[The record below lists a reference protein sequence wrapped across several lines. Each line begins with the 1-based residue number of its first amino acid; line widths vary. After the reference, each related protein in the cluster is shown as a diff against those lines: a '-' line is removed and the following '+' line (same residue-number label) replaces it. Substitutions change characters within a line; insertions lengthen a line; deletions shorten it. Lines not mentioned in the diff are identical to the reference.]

1 MKLTN
6 AAIYDLITVINKF
19 GGAKG
24 RTAFVFFRA
33 LRKLQ
38 DEIKDCDEQKNK
50 LIQKYGKEVE
60 NGIVIPRDDQE
71 ANDKFIKEFSPI
83 LFSTIE
89 VDIPQLTEDEF
100 NSLYDIAP
108 EDATMNDYA
117 ILDAFMVEHP
127 VVEKKD
133 EKADKLEKVDAEVAD
148 DKAAE

>member
-1 MKLTN
+1 MKLAN
-6 AAIYDLITVINKF
+6 ATIYDLIAVINKF
-19 GGAKG
+19 GDAKG

-60 NGIVIPRDDQE
+60 NGIAIPRDDKE
-71 ANDKFIKEFSPI
+71 ANDKFIREFTPI

-100 NSLYDIAP
+100 NSLCDIAP
-108 EDATMNDYA
+108 KDATMNDYA
-117 ILDAFMVEHP
+117 LLDAFMVEHP
-127 VVEKKD
+127 VAEKKEEE
-133 EKADKLEKVDAEVAD
+133 EKPEKVEAEVVEETP
-148 DKAAE
+148 AE